1 MMNRHDRWLRGVA
14 LALALASPLAL
25 AGEADVIDVK
35 VRPGAGKGEY
45 SFDVTVRSR
54 DRGWDYYAERFEV
67 VAPDG
72 TVLGTRVLL
81 HPHEDEQ
88 PFTREIENVRIPEAV
103 RSVSVRAWMKRG
115 SAQRAAGGEALTV
128 RLPPR

>member
-1 MMNRHDRWLRGVA
+1 MARHHRWLRTILVA
-14 LALALASPLAL
+14 LALAPAL
-25 AGEADVIDVK
+25 TFAGEADVIGVK
-35 VRPGAGKGEY
+35 VRPGATAGEY

-72 TVLGTRVLL
+72 AVLGTRVLL
-81 HPHEDEQ
+81 HPHDNEQ
-88 PFTREIENVRIPEAV
+88 PFTRELENVRIPESV

-115 SAQRAAGGEALTV
+115 NAQRAAGGEVFTV
-128 RLPPR
+128 SLPPG